1 VSKWHEK
8 NGEVHMPLPQEQ
20 LIARVRALCRDD
32 ERLDAAMMYGSF
44 VYGEGDAYSDIEF
57 LFFFA
62 DEAFPAIEPRA
73 WLEQVAP
80 VLHLYTNEYGITAAI
95 FDYADHLIRGEFH
108 FHRVSEMTIAEAWP
122 GTITFPA
129 LDHTLIVDKSG
140 RLTPYLQAV
149 IGPPL
154 PRADLPGV
162 QFVADSFVNWWLFG
176 RLVLR
181 RGELA
186 RALELLNIN
195 HRYLLQMARVLE
207 DRTDHWL
214 TPSRLAER
222 DLSAETCA
230 RLKACSA
237 LLDEDALRRAYA
249 AAWAWGDEML
259 IALRDRFGIVYP
271 AALCARLTTYPQ
283 IPGRSKQRPT

>member
-1 VSKWHEK
+1 
-8 NGEVHMPLPQEQ
+8 MPLPQDQ

-32 ERLDAAMMYGSF
+32 VRLDAAMMYGSF
-44 VYGEGDAYSDIEF
+44 VYGEGDAYSDVEF

-73 WLEQVAP
+73 WLEQIAP
-80 VLHLYTNEYGITAAI
+80 VLHLYTNEYGIAAAI
-95 FDYADHLIRGEFH
+95 FDYDGDLIRGEFH
-108 FHRVSEMTIAEAWP
+108 FHRVADVTIAQAWP
-122 GTITFPA
+122 GVITFPA
-129 LDHTLIVDKSG
+129 LDRTLIVDRFG

-154 PRADLPGV
+154 PRADRAAV

-176 RLVLR
+176 TKVLR

-186 RALELLNIN
+186 RASELLNIN

-237 LLDEDALRRAYA
+237 PLDEDALRRAYA

-259 IALRDRFGIVYP
+259 IALRDHVGITYP
-271 AALCARLTTYPQ
+271 AALCAKLSLSAETLNRR
-283 IPGRSKQRPT
+283 GRGGRGDV